1 MTNKT
6 NEPITFFSMFSGI
19 GGFEYGLQQ
28 SKHNFKNVGFSEI
41 EPSPISIYLRH
52 FPNHKQ
58 YGDATKIQTKYLSD
72 FDFLVGGFPCQAFSI
87 AGRRKGFDDTR
98 GTLFFEIARILKDKR
113 PRYFLLENVKGLLN
127 HDKGKTFQTI
137 LEILNELRYDVS
149 WRIYNSKNYGVPQNR
164 ERVFIKGYLRGK
176 CGREILHQ
184 TRNSIENP
192 GKLKTYRDKNRTY
205 SIYDNS
211 HTLSRTLTR
220 TGQNNGFNHLIKL
233 EDNRKINIHGYTR
246 PSKSQSTIVYDSD
259 GLMGTLCG
267 NNKSQPKIKEY
278 DHPRMNVIGNIRPSG
293 HSEGNIYGANGLSS
307 TITRSNVPFIED
319 NKTVARPVLTP
330 DRVNKRQNGRRMKED
345 GEPSFT
351 LTATDRHGVYD
362 GYRIRRLT
370 PVECERLQ
378 AFPDNWTK
386 YGKDGELI
394 SDTQRYM
401 CLGNAVTTSVI
412 TAIVD
417 DMFECVSC
425 DNTRFKSVIIRSI
438 LKRIKEIIN
447 PYHTKT
453 EILIYCSSMVRV
465 YNERNKVE

>member
-1 MTNKT
+1 
-6 NEPITFFSMFSGI
+6 MFSGI

-41 EPSPISIYLRH
+41 EPAPISIYLRH
-52 FPNHKQ
+52 FPNHKP
-58 YGDATKIQTKYLSD
+58 YGDATKIQTKELSD
-72 FDFLVGGFPCQAFSI
+72 FDFLVGGFPCQDFSI
-87 AGRRKGFDDTR
+87 AGNRAGLDGTR

-113 PRYFLLENVKGLLN
+113 PQYFLLENVKGLLS
-127 HDKGKTFQTI
+127 HGHGKTFQTI
-137 LEILNELRYDVS
+137 LKILSELGYILQWDLL
-149 WRIYNSKNYGVPQNR
+149 NSKNFGVPQNR

-184 TRNSIENP
+184 TRNSTENP
-192 GKLKTYRDKNRTY
+192 GKLNTYRDKKRTY
-205 SIYDNS
+205 SIYDNPD
-211 HTLSRTLTR
+211 TLSRTLTCS
-220 TGQNNGFNHLIKL
+220 GQNNGFNHLIKL
-233 EDNRKINIHGYTR
+233 EDHKTN
-246 PSKSQSTIVYDSD
+246 
-259 GLMGTLCG
+259 
-267 NNKSQPKIKEY
+267 PK
-278 DHPRMNVIGNIRPSG
+278 MNVIGNIRPSG
-293 HSEGNIYGANGLSS
+293 HSEGNIYGADGLSS

-330 DRVNKRQNGRRMKED
+330 DRVHKRQNGRRMKED

-417 DMFECVSC
+417 EMF
-425 DNTRFKSVIIRSI
+425 
-438 LKRIKEIIN
+438 
-447 PYHTKT
+447 
-453 EILIYCSSMVRV
+453 SS
-465 YNERNKVE
+465 